1 MITANPSAIRC
12 SKHAFPLLVLFGCV
26 IALGFNTLL
35 WSTNPLS
42 HHVEGLLVVW
52 AGFLGVFF
60 LCKTHW
66 HCKDPHVIT
75 SRQPKFL
82 FWAIVLFFALVF
94 RVQVLLAF
102 PFLAD
107 DYQRY
112 LFDGKLIL
120 AGINPYAVQPLAFP
134 ELGGAT
140 IPKPDI
146 KTIYP
151 PLAEGLFTVAAWL
164 GGTLWHWRLMNLVP
178 DLLGAVVFYRLLRRH
193 RLPGHWIVLWLWN
206 PLILKE
212 GLHAA
217 HLDIWTLLTLLL
229 FVYGAQQ
236 GRLKVAA
243 LSLAAAVL
251 LKLIPLVLL
260 PVWLTQLSSHR
271 ERLIALGVVSS
282 VITVGFAWFLPWHP
296 FVNLAVFLQHIQGY
310 GVLFHVFQNGF
321 GLWDL
326 DAEWCKWFLT
336 SLGGALYLHWLLVL
350 KRNPRQQPLR
360 MLEFLVLLFVFS
372 SMGFPWYLLAVL
384 PWLLIQG
391 HWLWVVFVAL
401 SQLIFYSHQVQISSA
416 AMTGIAVLVLLLAV
430 YQQKVLTEGEK
441 HD

>member
-1 MITANPSAIRC
+1 MAQ
-12 SKHAFPLLVLFGCV
+12 
-26 IALGFNTLL
+26 GFNMLL
-35 WSTNPLS
+35 WSINPLS
-42 HHVEGLLVVW
+42 HQLDGLLVVW
-52 AGFLGVFF
+52 TGFLGVFF
-60 LCKTHW
+60 LCKNQW
-66 HCKDPHVIT
+66 HRKDLHSIT
-75 SRQPKFL
+75 SKESTFQ

-134 ELGGAT
+134 ELGGAE

-164 GGTLWHWRLMNLVP
+164 GGTLWHWRLMNLIP
-178 DLLGAVVFYRLLRRH
+178 DLLGAVVFYRLLNRH
-193 RLPGHWIVLWLWN
+193 RLPGYWTVLWLWN

-217 HLDIWTLLTLLL
+217 HLDIWTLFAVLL
-229 FVYGAQQ
+229 FVYWAQQ
-236 GRLKVAA
+236 GRLKAAA

-271 ERLIALGVVSS
+271 ERLIALGVISS
-282 VITVGFAWFLPWHP
+282 VIAVGFAWFLPWHP
-296 FVNLAVFLQHIQGY
+296 FANLAVFLQHIQGY
-310 GVLFHVFQNGF
+310 GVLFQVFQNGF

-326 DAEWCKWFLT
+326 DPEWSKWLLT

-350 KRNPRQQPLR
+350 KRNPPKPTLC

-384 PWLLIQG
+384 PWVLIQG
-391 HWLWVVFVAL
+391 HWLWILFVAL
-401 SQLIFYSHQVQISSA
+401 TQLNFYSHQVQISST
-416 AMTGIAVLVLLLAV
+416 AMTGMAVLVLLLAV
-430 YQQKVLTEGEK
+430 YQQAVLTEGER

>member
-1 MITANPSAIRC
+1 M
-12 SKHAFPLLVLFGCV
+12 
-26 IALGFNTLL
+26 ALGFNTLL
-35 WSTNPLS
+35 WSINPLS
-42 HHVEGLLVVW
+42 HQLDGLLVVW

-60 LCKTHW
+60 LCKNQW
-66 HCKDPHVIT
+66 HRKDLHSIT
-75 SRQPKFL
+75 SKESTFL

-107 DYQRY
+107 DFQRY

-120 AGINPYAVQPLAFP
+120 SGINPYAVQPLSFP
-134 ELGGAT
+134 ELGGAE

-164 GGTLWHWRLMNLVP
+164 GGTLWHWRLMNLIP
-178 DLLGAVVFYRLLRRH
+178 DLLGAVVFYRLLNRH
-193 RLPGHWIVLWLWN
+193 RLPGYWIVLWLWN

-217 HLDIWTLLTLLL
+217 HLDIWTLFAVLL
-229 FVYGAQQ
+229 FVYWAEQ

-271 ERLIALGVVSS
+271 ERLTVLGVISS
-282 VITVGFAWFLPWHP
+282 VIAVGFVWFLPWHP
-296 FVNLAVFLQHIQGY
+296 FANLAVFLQHIQGY
-310 GVLFHVFQNGF
+310 GVLFQVIQSGF

-326 DAEWCKWFLT
+326 DPEWSKWLLT
-336 SLGGALYLHWLLVL
+336 SLGGALYMHWLLVL
-350 KRNPRQQPLR
+350 KRNPPLR
-360 MLEFLVLLFVFS
+360 MLELLVLLFVFS
-372 SMGFPWYLLAVL
+372 SMGFPWYLLTVL
-384 PWLLIQG
+384 PWVLIQG
-391 HWLWVVFVAL
+391 HWLWLVFVAL

-430 YQQKVLTEGEK
+430 YQQQVLTEGEQ